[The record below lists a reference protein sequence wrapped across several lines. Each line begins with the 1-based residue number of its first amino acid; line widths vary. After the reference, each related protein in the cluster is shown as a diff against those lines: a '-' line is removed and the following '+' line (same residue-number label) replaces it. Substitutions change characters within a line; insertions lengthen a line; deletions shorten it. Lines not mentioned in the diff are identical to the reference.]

1 MRSRPQCTARSA
13 KFALVALCLSITAV
27 AQPTCAQPKPPLTDW
42 PVMPNSAVSGSFAVA
57 QLATADADQF
67 MADWRKPTPTVRLQG
82 TSQIRRNRPITTFI
96 AFRGC
101 RANKT
106 GKCNV
111 TATFDLRGPSGK
123 IDRLPAMDVWTN
135 QPQPPRGII
144 QISHGGL
151 GMIFNATDPLGTYTL
166 KAAVTDHVAGITLRT
181 QRDITV
187 SN

>member
-1 MRSRPQCTARSA
+1 
-13 KFALVALCLSITAV
+13 
-27 AQPTCAQPKPPLTDW
+27 
-42 PVMPNSAVSGSFAVA
+42 MPNSAASGSFAVA

-67 MADWRKPTPTVRLQG
+67 MAEWRKPAPTVRLHG
-82 TSQIRRNRPITTFI
+82 TSEIRRNRPITTFI

-101 RANKT
+101 RADKA

-123 IDRLPAMDVWTN
+123 IDRLPVMDVWTSR
-135 QPQPPRGII
+135 PLSPRGII
-144 QISHGGL
+144 QISRGGL
-151 GMIFNATDPLGTYTL
+151 GMTFNATDPLGTYTL
-166 KAAVTDHVAGITLRT
+166 KAAVTDHVAGITLHT